1 MRCANREG
9 RIPRVKLALLS
20 SACSDRGGLPCL
32 HRSANVKGYSGFAAY
47 LEMSASVTVLVWR
60 CRVPAR
66 VSFDDGLQMP
76 LCRATALRL
85 SIVGTESW
93 CYRMIMERGVIR
105 GERNAKRGS
114 RVLMFVW
121 WAELCCYTNVVIAR
135 DRAITTGIKQMLF
148 MLVVSRPNC
157 CSGHQ
162 SEILIDKCISS
173 SCGHRRDVNNGG
185 TARVS

>member
-66 VSFDDGLQMP
+66 VSFDAGLQMP

-93 CYRMIMERGVIR
+93 YYRMIMERSVVR
-105 GERNAKRGS
+105 VRRNGKRWS
-114 RVLMFVW
+114 RVLILWV
-121 WAELCCYTNVVIAR
+121 ELRCYTSVVIAR

-148 MLVVSRPNC
+148 MLVSPDQIVALCIKVREWETKYILSSN
-157 CSGHQ
+157 GHIP
-162 SEILIDKCISS
+162 E
-173 SCGHRRDVNNGG
+173 VNNAG
-185 TARVS
+185 TVRVS